1 MAMNPINNSPHLRQ
15 GVIDAFQGTQR
26 RDEAGSRAEGAG
38 APRGA
43 GTESLADRAEISA
56 TAHRLVD
63 LRRTLDVGRAAAA
76 QEPDVRQER
85 VDQARE
91 RLASGYYNSVE
102 VLAKVAGGVD
112 KVIRG
117 IEEL

>member
-26 RDEAGSRAEGAG
+26 RDEAGSRAESG
-38 APRGA
+38 APRAA
-43 GTESLADRAEISA
+43 GTESLADKAEISA

-63 LRRTLDVGRAAAA
+63 LRRTLEVGRAAAA
-76 QEPDVRQER
+76 QEPDVRRER
-85 VDQARE
+85 VDEVRE
-91 RLASGYYNSVE
+91 RLAQGYYNSVE

-117 IEEL
+117 IDEL

>member
-15 GVIDAFQGTQR
+15 GVIDAFQGAQR
-26 RDEAGSRAEGAG
+26 RDEAGSRAENG
-38 APRGA
+38 APRAA
-43 GTESLADRAEISA
+43 GTESLADKAEISA

-85 VDQARE
+85 VDEVRE
-91 RLASGYYNSVE
+91 RLAQGYYNSVE

-112 KVIRG
+112 QVIRG
-117 IEEL
+117 MDEL